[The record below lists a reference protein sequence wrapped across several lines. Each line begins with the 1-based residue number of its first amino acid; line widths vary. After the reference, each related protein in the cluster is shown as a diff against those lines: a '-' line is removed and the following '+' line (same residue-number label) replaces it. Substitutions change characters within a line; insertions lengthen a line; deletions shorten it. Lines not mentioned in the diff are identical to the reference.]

1 MFGDRTTKKCSKC
14 GKVQPLNQF
23 YRAKGT
29 RDGLRG
35 DCKVCFAARAQ
46 QRYAS
51 DPETAKARVKRWQAE
66 NREQHLATQR
76 KRRSRP
82 EVKARERDLYLR
94 RKYGMTMAEYDAL
107 LERQGGV
114 CAICG
119 RPPRDDIS
127 LHVDHEH
134 ETGAIRGLL
143 CFRCNNAVGDFDDDP
158 VVLQRAGDYLAPI
171 DTDLVDRTRQRV
183 RALVT
188 AR

>member
-14 GKVQPLNQF
+14 GKIQPLSQF
-23 YRAKGT
+23 YRAKGG

-35 DCKVCFAARAQ
+35 DCKDCFAAR
-46 QRYAS
+46 RKRWYVENK
-51 DPETAKARVKRWQAE
+51 DREIARVADWQ
-66 NREQHLATQR
+66 
-76 KRRSRP
+76 RRNADRHRAYQQERRQQP
-82 EVKARERDLYLR
+82 EVKRKNREGHLR

-158 VVLQRAGDYLAPI
+158 VVLQRAADYLAPI
-171 DTDLVDRTRQRV
+171 DADLVDRTRKRV